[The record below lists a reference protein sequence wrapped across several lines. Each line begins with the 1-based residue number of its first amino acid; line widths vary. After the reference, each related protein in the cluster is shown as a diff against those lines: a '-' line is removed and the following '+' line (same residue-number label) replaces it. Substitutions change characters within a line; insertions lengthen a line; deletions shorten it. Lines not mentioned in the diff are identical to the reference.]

1 MDARPIGQIQVMV
14 GQNMVNVGQFLIDFC
29 PKSDYDVSVAGQIK
43 GKK

>member
-14 GQNMVNVGQFLIDFC
+14 GQNMVNVGQFLFVFC
-29 PKSDYDVSVAGQIK
+29 PMTGYDVSIAGQLK